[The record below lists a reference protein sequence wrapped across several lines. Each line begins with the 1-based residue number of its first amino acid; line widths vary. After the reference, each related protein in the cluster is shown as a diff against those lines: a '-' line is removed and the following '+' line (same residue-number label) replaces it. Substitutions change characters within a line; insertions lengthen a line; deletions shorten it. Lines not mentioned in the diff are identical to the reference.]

1 MHAIRSNLFNL
12 LFYAWS
18 VVMVIGFAPALLLPY
33 PVTIW
38 GQRQWAQGVNFFMLW
53 SAGIKVEIRGLEHRP
68 KGGVSGGGAIV
79 AAKHQSAWDTL
90 IWHVIVDDP
99 AMILKKELLAIP
111 VYGWMCRKTRM
122 IAVDRKA
129 GTKAL
134 RAMLTDAKAA
144 AALGRPIVI
153 FPQGTRTA
161 PGATSDEV
169 PYQPGVSALY
179 RGLDV
184 PVVPVA
190 LNSGLFWPRRQFLRN
205 PGTIVLEFL
214 EPIPPGLPRKEF
226 DALLRTRIDNATSAL
241 EQEAALEVE
250 AQSKI

>member
-1 MHAIRSNLFNL
+1 MRIIRSNGFNL
-12 LFYAWS
+12 LFYLWS
-18 VVMVIGFAPALLLPY
+18 VFMVLAFAPALLLPY
-33 PVTIW
+33 QVTVW
-38 GQRQWAQGVNFFMLW
+38 GQRQWARGVNFLMRL
-53 SAGIKVEIRGLEHRP
+53 SAGIHVEFRGLEHRP
-68 KGGVSGGGAIV
+68 RTGAIV

-90 IWHVIVDDP
+90 IWHVILDDP
-99 AMILKKELLAIP
+99 AIVMKKELLDIP
-111 VYGWMCRKTRM
+111 VYGWMCRKSRM

-134 RAMLTDAKAA
+134 RTMLEDGRAA
-144 AALGRPIVI
+144 VEQGRPIVI
-153 FPQGTRTA
+153 FPQGTRAA
-161 PGATSDEV
+161 PGASVKDV

-190 LNSGLFWPRRQFLRN
+190 LNSGLFWPRRQFLRR

-226 DALLRTRIDNATSAL
+226 DALLRQRIESAT
-241 EQEAALEVE
+241 AALEAE
-250 AQSKI
+250 GMAAPR